1 MIDFVLLTSDDRNP
15 YFEEVAR
22 IKGVT
27 SLIVEKDFWVC
38 FLLNVLFSME
48 ETKEILVFKGGTSL
62 SKVYGVIDRFS
73 EDVDLSIDPDWL
85 GLGGSNYLS
94 SATSR
99 TQRNKRIREHNDAC
113 CMKVQHELLPA
124 LTRGVIEAGLTEAD
138 AKNLLLYELDT
149 RTDSPLIFFRYPS
162 KVTANDGVIK
172 PEVKL
177 EMGSLSDQNPVNNM
191 SISSWVA
198 DQFPNLFRNKKFSV
212 VALAAERTFWEKIT
226 ILHAESHRPLG
237 VPMRQNMSRDIYD
250 VWSMS
255 KNELG
260 VNALDDFEL
269 LERVVEY
276 KKVFFY
282 SRWASYETAKP
293 GSLVLLPHNDR
304 LVELR
309 SDYSRMREM
318 FWGNV
323 PSFEDLMSGISDLQ
337 DMINSN

>member
-138 AKNLLLYELDT
+138 DKNLLLYELDT
-149 RTDSPLIFFRYPS
+149 
-162 KVTANDGVIK
+162 
-172 PEVKL
+172 
-177 EMGSLSDQNPVNNM
+177 
-191 SISSWVA
+191 
-198 DQFPNLFRNKKFSV
+198 
-212 VALAAERTFWEKIT
+212 
-226 ILHAESHRPLG
+226 
-237 VPMRQNMSRDIYD
+237 
-250 VWSMS
+250 
-255 KNELG
+255 
-260 VNALDDFEL
+260 
-269 LERVVEY
+269 
-276 KKVFFY
+276 
-282 SRWASYETAKP
+282 
-293 GSLVLLPHNDR
+293 
-304 LVELR
+304 
-309 SDYSRMREM
+309 
-318 FWGNV
+318 
-323 PSFEDLMSGISDLQ
+323 
-337 DMINSN
+337 